1 MAKEKERRTAHI
13 LYVEQGKTAKE
24 VSELIGCAEKTIG
37 EWVAKFGWKEER
49 SARQASPAKRA
60 DNIKM
65 IITNLSEDRLRL
77 DREIKSFERVGHCER
92 SEATRGSSNGTGDEA
107 TLQSLRAEVAQID
120 DAVSK
125 WNKTLENIEKENRV
139 SLATYLNVMD
149 EIFSAMR
156 NHDTKLFMS
165 TVEFQEHHIHKISLS
180 LG

>member
-1 MAKEKERRTAHI
+1 MAKEKERRTAQI

-37 EWVAKFGWKEER
+37 EWVYKFGWKEER
-49 SARQASPAKRA
+49 SARQASPAKRS
-60 DNIKM
+60 DNIKQ

-77 DREIKSFERVGHCER
+77 DRDIRNFEKNGHCEKQ
-92 SEATRGSSNGTGDEA
+92 NDET
-107 TLQSLRAEVAQID
+107 TLQSLREEVARID

-139 SLATYLNVMD
+139 SLATYLHVMD
-149 EIFSAMR
+149 EIFSALR
-156 NHDTKLFMS
+156 LHDAKLYMA
-165 TVEFQEHHIHKISLS
+165 TVEFQENHIHKISLN